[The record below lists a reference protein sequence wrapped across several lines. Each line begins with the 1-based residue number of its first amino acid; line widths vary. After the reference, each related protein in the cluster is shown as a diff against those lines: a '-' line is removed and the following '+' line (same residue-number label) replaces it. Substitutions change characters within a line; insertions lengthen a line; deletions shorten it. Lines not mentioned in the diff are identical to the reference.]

1 MTHFRT
7 ESDAITGISEI
18 LEMTEQEIAKLGD
31 EFNSLE
37 AQELEKELAKVKAY
51 NALLELGLDP
61 KVFGLSIDKTQV
73 EHLTDG
79 IKNVTQ

>member
-1 MTHFRT
+1 MSHFRT
-7 ESDAITGISEI
+7 ESDAITGTNEI
-18 LEMTEQEIAKLGD
+18 VEMTEQEIAKLRN

-37 AQELEKELAKVKAY
+37 AQELEKEIAKVKAY

-73 EHLTDG
+73 EHLTDA
-79 IKNVTQ
+79 VE